1 MRVHLSDTS
10 LLGRLAEDLRRGG
23 CVPSAA
29 GEGALD
35 VIQPDARDARE
46 ARLELTFYL
55 RAWQSRHPEVELRF
69 A

>member
-1 MRVHLSDTS
+1 MSDTS

-23 CVPSAA
+23 CVPSEA